1 MECRSNKW
9 IASFLP
15 VFGSSSAQPAEVI
28 SFTSVPPPTE
38 NTDIFT
44 LSRDGYLR
52 RWSVLKGC
60 QAECNAAVKAGINH
74 QNDKPIAIIE
84 GSLPKLLR
92 ICTIPNT
99 KDEATTPT
107 PDARQVL
114 LICLPTPLSTTSG
127 GIFQVRDLETL
138 VESNSC
144 PASTATTNC
153 RLQDFIVV
161 KDVLYALWEKQGKS
175 LLEMRKF
182 VDGRFEGEWV
192 AASPGQATDLSQV
205 LSDELLLQPGCL
217 VDKFIQAILR
227 PGVFSNLT
235 LRSALQDYKEHY
247 LSLPGS
253 HAPALLTSH
262 ATLSEAIA
270 AVVGCT
276 VELTHDPHTGIAQ
289 WMQYWGALRRD
300 WEGFIAR
307 CVEIERNARWPLAL
321 GCNDPSQQILIVER
335 ERIVQCVRED
345 KQIFLHRNLS
355 VQKAVPTE
363 YELLPLC
370 WGLRT
375 KLSGQI
381 IRKVENEAL
390 NILTQEIAFPLA
402 DIVAE
407 VSNKLFSRAEVDED
421 LEAWVSSSLPPASN
435 LSEAVHKLLDLIGG
449 LDEPIK
455 QEEDEVELIIPPTTP
470 EWKRGHITSFIT
482 ETIEARYSLCISL
495 MALLFFM
502 GEDLKQ
508 YDPALLGE
516 SFAAFRGVVMLRF
529 LCRQNA
535 GDPDGARPYVPNPA
549 ADDVITRMSSLRMT
563 NETGSVHFTYS
574 LIHELLLQARL
585 PSSIHAAA
593 HHFLGGIDILSTESA
608 AYASAPELE
617 LCERLRSAGFLEA
630 ARQLIAWLPRTPA
643 VCYVQARLLLDMG
656 RGDEAS
662 LLFKSVAGSFGRT
675 LLFLPR
681 EHQLI
686 FTV

>member
-262 ATLSEAIA
+262 ATLSE
-270 AVVGCT
+270 
-276 VELTHDPHTGIAQ
+276 D
-289 WMQYWGALRRD
+289 
-300 WEGFIAR
+300 EGFDLATFD
-307 CVEIERNARWPLAL
+307 ERNWPATDLPSFRVLKNEPYSTFKARVAQHFNYPE
-321 GCNDPSQQILIVER
+321 NQ
-335 ERIVQCVRED
+335 VRLWVLVNRQNKTVRPD
-345 KQIFLHRNLS
+345 THI
-355 VQKAVPTE
+355 P
-363 YELLPLC
+363 
-370 WGLRT
+370 
-375 KLSGQI
+375 
-381 IRKVENEAL
+381 ENEP
-390 NILTQEIAFPLA
+390 Q
-402 DIVAE
+402 
-407 VSNKLFSRAEVDED
+407 
-421 LEAWVSSSLPPASN
+421 
-435 LSEAVHKLLDLIGG
+435 LS
-449 LDEPIK
+449 
-455 QEEDEVELIIPPTTP
+455 
-470 EWKRGHITSFIT
+470 TS
-482 ETIEARYSLCISL
+482 
-495 MALLFFM
+495 
-502 GEDLKQ
+502 
-508 YDPALLGE
+508 
-516 SFAAFRGVVMLRF
+516 
-529 LCRQNA
+529 
-535 GDPDGARPYVPNPA
+535 
-549 ADDVITRMSSLRMT
+549 MT
-563 NETGSVHFTYS
+563 
-574 LIHELLLQARL
+574 
-585 PSSIHAAA
+585 
-593 HHFLGGIDILSTESA
+593 STESRNMA
-608 AYASAPELE
+608 H
-617 LCERLRSAGFLEA
+617 LCCSGGSDSQQHGSSTTERPSVVLGRRS
-630 ARQLIAWLPRTPA
+630 
-643 VCYVQARLLLDMG
+643 
-656 RGDEAS
+656 
-662 LLFKSVAGSFGRT
+662 
-675 LLFLPR
+675 
-681 EHQLI
+681 
-686 FTV
+686 